1 MGNPEVVIQRCVWI
15 KIRKVVVL
23 AEDVG
28 AEGVAVSGYWSKGE
42 GGGGEGG
49 GGGGL
54 VRPVGGGAYGL
65 ACCGVE
71 GVGVCHQS
79 LICATSKRTV
89 GSSGAVA
96 VKDVE

>member
-71 GVGVCHQS
+71 GVGVCH
-79 LICATSKRTV
+79 
-89 GSSGAVA
+89 
-96 VKDVE
+96 